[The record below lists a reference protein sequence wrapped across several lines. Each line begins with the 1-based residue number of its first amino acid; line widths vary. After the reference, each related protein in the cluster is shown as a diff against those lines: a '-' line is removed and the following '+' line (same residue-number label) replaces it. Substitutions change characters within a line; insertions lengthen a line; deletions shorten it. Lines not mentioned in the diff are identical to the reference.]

1 MRSLA
6 FAVALAATLPCP
18 ALAQTEPVS
27 EPLRLTIQPSGYE
40 KEQNE
45 ALARQERLL
54 RRLEQ
59 SNHMV
64 RSICTHC
71 GDQWKHQI
79 YAPFHPLAALGGAG
93 GASDEAAD

>member
-1 MRSLA
+1 MRSLV
-6 FAVALAATLPCP
+6 FAVAIAATLPHP
-18 ALAQTEPVS
+18 ALAQASPA
-27 EPLRLTIQPSGYE
+27 EPLQLTVRPSGYE

-71 GDQWKHQI
+71 GDAWKHQI
-79 YAPFHPLAALGGAG
+79 YAPFHPLAALDGGG
-93 GASDEAAD
+93 KASDEAAD